1 MRKTFL
7 SMRCILVSIFLI
19 ITLFSCSPYGATYI
33 RIKKPAKVHIPNDV
47 NSICF
52 VIRSTLSEK
61 QDSIIRSS
69 KVQKDFYDRSQS
81 FYDISFEGFFDKLK
95 DDGRYS
101 NIMYYKDS
109 TVYAGDSIV
118 LKPLNWV
125 KVSNICMQTNSA
137 LLVVL
142 EDPVLNS
149 ALLGENHQDEISI
162 SWHYKFRIYDP
173 FNFQI
178 LDYYKTSSRDDY
190 SLSDNNIS
198 VGGYMAEK
206 AYSLGEIMAER
217 IKPKYSTVKRIY
229 FNKGNSLLRLGSYY
243 FIRND
248 YDNAVL
254 VWKKLIEKPVKAELA
269 YMACYNISLIEELR
283 NNLTS
288 SFKFANMSY
297 NFLKF
302 SKIKKK
308 KKDKNLLLVK
318 KRISDIKQRILDE
331 DILNK

>member
-69 KVQKDFYDRSQS
+69 KIQKDFYDRSQS

-137 LLVVL
+137 FLIVL
-142 EDPVLNS
+142 ENPIIFHTPLNP
-149 ALLGENHQDEISI
+149 EQTEDVSI
-162 SWHYKFRIYDP
+162 YWNYKIRIYDLLNFRIIDELSFSNQEV
-173 FNFQI
+173 FNLSSYDI
-178 LDYYKTSSRDDY
+178 SLDG
-190 SLSDNNIS
+190 L
-198 VGGYMAEK
+198 VAQK
-206 AYSLGEIMAER
+206 AYDLGDKIAGNLE
-217 IKPKYSTVKRIY
+217 PKYSTAKRIY

-243 FIRND
+243 FIGND

>member
-61 QDSIIRSS
+61 QDSVIHSS
-69 KVQKDFYDRSQS
+69 KNKKDFYDRTQS
-81 FYDISFEGFFDKLK
+81 FYDISFEGFFDNLK
-95 DDGRYS
+95 EEGRYN
-101 NIMYYKDS
+101 NIMYYRDS
-109 TVYAGDSIV
+109 TIHASDSII

-137 LLVVL
+137 LLIVL
-142 EDPVLNS
+142 EEPIIFHTPLIPKQTDDV
-149 ALLGENHQDEISI
+149 SI
-162 SWHYKFRIYDP
+162 YWNYKIRIYDLLNFRIMDEFTLSNQEV
-173 FNFQI
+173 FNLKYHNTS
-178 LDYYKTSSRDDY
+178 LDG
-190 SLSDNNIS
+190 LI
-198 VGGYMAEK
+198 AQK
-206 AYSLGEIMAER
+206 AYYLGDKIAER
-217 IKPKYSTVKRIY
+217 LKPKYSTEKRIY
-229 FNKGNSLLRLGSYY
+229 FNNGNSLLRLGAYY

-269 YMACYNISLIEELR
+269 YMACYNISVTEEFK

-302 SKIKKK
+302 SKLKKK